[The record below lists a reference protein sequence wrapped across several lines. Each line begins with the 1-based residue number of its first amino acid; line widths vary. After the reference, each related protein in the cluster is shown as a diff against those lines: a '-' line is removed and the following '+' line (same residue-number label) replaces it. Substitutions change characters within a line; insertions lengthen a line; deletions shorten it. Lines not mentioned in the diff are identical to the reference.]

1 MTTTILPELEVKQAF
16 RFLAM
21 GNKTMNL
28 EDYLKSLKVVGIVF
42 NKQELLDLNES
53 GKTDFT
59 EDDFVK
65 DYNNK
70 MKQMEK
76 DELLKVFQAF
86 DPEATG
92 NIAFD
97 VINRALTSYGER
109 LSKEEANRFYQ
120 IFKIKH
126 GDPIS
131 YNELVEEIVK
141 I

>member
-1 MTTTILPELEVKQAF
+1 MATTILPELEVKQAF
-16 RFLAM
+16 RFFAM
-21 GNKTMNL
+21 GKKTLSL
-28 EDYLKSLKVVGIVF
+28 EDYLKSLKNVGIVL
-42 NKQELLDLNES
+42 NKQELLELNEG

-65 DYNNK
+65 QYFDK
-70 MKQMEK
+70 MKQIEK

-109 LSKEEANRFYQ
+109 LSKEEVNRFYQ
-120 IFKIKH
+120 LFKIKH
-126 GDPIS
+126 GEPIS
-131 YNELVEEIVK
+131 YNDVVEELVK

>member
-76 DELLKVFQAF
+76 DELLKVFQEF

>member
-16 RFLAM
+16 RFFASGKNTLS
-21 GNKTMNL
+21 L
-28 EDYLKSLKVVGIVF
+28 EDYLKSLRTVGIVL
-42 NKQELLDLNES
+42 NKQELLALSES

-70 MKQMEK
+70 MKQIER

-97 VINRALTSYGER
+97 VINRALTTYGER

-120 IFKIKH
+120 LFKIKH
-126 GDPIS
+126 GETIS
-131 YNELVEEIVK
+131 YNELVEEIIK

>member
-16 RFLAM
+16 RYFAM
-21 GNKTMNL
+21 GKNTL
-28 EDYLKSLKVVGIVF
+28 SLDDYLKSLKNVGIVF

-70 MKQMEK
+70 MKQIER

-86 DPEATG
+86 DHEASG

-97 VINRALTSYGER
+97 VINRALTTYGER
-109 LSKEEANRFYQ
+109 LSKEEVNRFYQ
-120 IFKIKH
+120 LFKIKH
-126 GDPIS
+126 GEPIS
-131 YNELVEEIVK
+131 YNELVEELIK

>member
-42 NKQELLDLNES
+42 NKQELLDLNERE
-53 GKTDFT
+53 KTDFT

>member
-16 RFLAM
+16 RYFAM
-21 GNKTMNL
+21 GKNTL
-28 EDYLKSLKVVGIVF
+28 SLDDYLKPLKNVGIVF

-70 MKQMEK
+70 MKQIER

-86 DPEATG
+86 DHEASSC
-92 NIAFD
+92 
-97 VINRALTSYGER
+97 TS
-109 LSKEEANRFYQ
+109 RF
-120 IFKIKH
+120 FT
-126 GDPIS
+126 
-131 YNELVEEIVK
+131 
-141 I
+141 

>member
-16 RFLAM
+16 KYFAM
-21 GNKTMNL
+21 GNKTLSL
-28 EDYLKSLKVVGIVF
+28 EDYLKALKNIGIVF
-42 NKQELLDLNES
+42 NKQELIDLNEG

-70 MKQMEK
+70 MKQIEK

-86 DPEATG
+86 DPESSG
-92 NIAFD
+92 NVSFD
-97 VINRALTSYGER
+97 VMNRALTTYGER
-109 LSKEEANRFYQ
+109 LTKEEANKFYQ
-120 IFKIKH
+120 MFKLKH
-126 GDPIS
+126 GEPIS
-131 YNELVEEIVK
+131 YNELVEKLIK

>member
-42 NKQELLDLNES
+42 KKQELLDLNES

>member
-16 RFLAM
+16 RFFAM
-21 GNKTMNL
+21 GKNTMGL
-28 EDYLKSLKVVGIVF
+28 EDYLKSLKTVGIVF
-42 NKQELLDLNES
+42 NKQELLEFNES

-70 MKQMEK
+70 MKQIEK

-86 DPEATG
+86 DPEASG
-92 NIAFD
+92 NVAFD

-109 LSKEEANRFYQ
+109 LSKEEANRFYEV
-120 IFKIKH
+120 FKIKH
-126 GDPIS
+126 GEPIN
-131 YNELVEEIVK
+131 YNELVEELVK